1 MLIEPMTTISFQLDS
16 SIEKKLREKARL
28 RGQTLEAYLQQLAEE
43 DSRDANG
50 AAAPVVPPVSAAQS
64 DESWCSAWRAWAA
77 SHATLPTVA
86 DDSRESIYAG
96 RGE

>member
-1 MLIEPMTTISFQLDS
+1 MNTISIQLDS
-16 SIEKKLREKARL
+16 NVEKKLREKARA
-28 RGQTLEAYLQQLAEE
+28 RGQSLETYLQQLAEE
-43 DSRDANG
+43 SAKDANG
-50 AAAPVVPPVSAAQS
+50 ATAPIAPPDSAA
-64 DESWCSAWRAWAA
+64 ESSEAWISMLRAWAA